1 MKRGKKAQ
9 IAVFIIL
16 GVMLIAGGLTY
27 YVSRSSSND
36 SSKEDINP
44 KLVPVYSFVEDCI
57 KQIGENAVYE
67 LSKKGGY
74 YKIPKL
80 NTNNLP
86 YYFYENKSYIPSK
99 KDIETQLS
107 LYIDENLKKCLNNF
121 ENLESFNITGKKIKT
136 TSKIQDN
143 SILFSV
149 KYPLSITKESKTYYV
164 ENFQAEIASRFP
176 IIYFSVSELM
186 TQQLNHTKS
195 VCLTC
200 INDIAKKN
208 DFYFEINY
216 PDKQTIVFII
226 LDNRTKINNNTLVYQ
241 FAYDIK

>member
-9 IAVFIIL
+9 ITIFIIL
-16 GVMLIAGGLTY
+16 GVMLFAGGLTY

-36 SSKEDINP
+36 FSKEDINP
-44 KLVPVYSFVEDCI
+44 QLVPVYSFVEDCI
-57 KQIGENAVYE
+57 KQTGENAVYE

-74 YKIPKL
+74 YSLPKL
-80 NTNNLP
+80 NTNNIP
-86 YYFYENKSYIPSK
+86 YYFYEDKSYTPSK

-107 LYIDENLKKCLNNF
+107 LYIDENLKKCINDF
-121 ENLESFNITGKKIKT
+121 KNLESFNITGKKIKT
-136 TSKIQDN
+136 ISKIQED

-149 KYPLSITKESKTYYV
+149 KYPLSIIKESKTYYV
-164 ENFQAEIASRFP
+164 ENFQTEITSRFP
-176 IIYFSVSELM
+176 VIYASILELM

-200 INDIAKKN
+200 INNIAEKN

-216 PDKQTIVFII
+216 LDKQTIIFII

-241 FAYDIK
+241 FAYDLK